1 MELSLATAEHLRVPR
16 LKSAPS
22 PVISSDLPWD
32 WTASS
37 TSIRDIVCMFTTDWR
52 FFVFGANQIKIILR
66 ESVQFSED
74 KCKSVG

>member
-32 WTASS
+32 WTLSPASVGVG
-37 TSIRDIVCMFTTDWR
+37 ICMFTTDWG
-52 FFVFGANQIKIILR
+52 FFVFGANQIKII
-66 ESVQFSED
+66 
-74 KCKSVG
+74 

>member
-32 WTASS
+32 WTASP
-37 TSIRDIVCMFTTDWR
+37 
-52 FFVFGANQIKIILR
+52 A
-66 ESVQFSED
+66 
-74 KCKSVG
+74 SVGIWAACSQLTGDSLSSVTIKSK